1 MPSIIEVDTIKNK
14 TGTQNTVLS
23 TDGSGNNTLNA
34 GVIKSNTGSN
44 TGLTIASDG
53 QITVNQN
60 NPTVTLGSNATF
72 PDGHIVQVKCAYDTD
87 QTDFSANTTPVAI
100 ANLKCNITPKS
111 ASNTMFIHGHF
122 YAANNVNYNG
132 GYGLSRRLASASFS
146 SSDTK
151 IGSLGG
157 QGISTSGQIRAET
170 FISLDDPISNDP
182 YSVIQLPYGYIDSGY
197 DTTSELTYQM
207 IATAMSS
214 ITYSYNKPSGGTG
227 CRGVC
232 TMYIFEIQ
240 GTVAIT

>member
-34 GVIKSNTGSN
+34 NTIKDGSA
-44 TGLTIASDG
+44 TKTLATLSSSA
-53 QITVNQN
+53 
-60 NPTVTLGSNATF
+60 VTLHNDVTF

-87 QTDFSANTTPVAI
+87 QTQFAADTTPVAI

-151 IGSLGG
+151 IGSKGG
-157 QGISTSGQIRAET
+157 QSISSSGQIRAEN
-170 FISLDDPISNDP
+170 FISLDDQISNDA
-182 YSVIQLPYGYIDSGY
+182 YAVIQLPYGYIDSGY

-214 ITYSYNKPSGGTG
+214 ITYYYNRGSGGATA
-227 CRGVC
+227 RGVC